1 MTEILFWHWWIL
13 AGILMVLE
21 IIVPGVFMLWLG
33 IAAAI
38 TGLVAYV
45 APALTWEWEGLI
57 FAVLSIIT
65 VYGWRAYLRRHPT
78 GTELPTLNRRGEQ
91 YIGRRLSLDEPIV
104 NGPMRLGIVIQTIA
118 QTGHDRLRAVIKRNT
133 ARQVI
138 TDLARINPG
147 TWACS

>member
-21 IIVPGVFMLWLG
+21 IVVPGVFMLWLG

-104 NGPMRLGIVIQTIA
+104 NGRGQVKVDDSTWRVEGADLPAGTHIVVTGVKGTI
-118 QTGHDRLRAVIKRNT
+118 LVVERA
-133 ARQVI
+133 
-138 TDLARINPG
+138 
-147 TWACS
+147 